1 MKNIEKYE
9 KEISQLVNEG
19 DNIECAIATV
29 AGIRKS
35 KPCSGEQYCEVCEKK
50 CLEWMY
56 SEYKEEIL
64 SDDEKDIIKYM
75 INVIHKL
82 GYEVNY
88 VYKCECRNG
97 DCFIRTTFKNIVTG
111 SLELMDS
118 PYFNIDMFKGMKFYK
133 EYNLEELGI
142 TCQTQKDNYVRQ

>member
-9 KEISQLVNEG
+9 KEISKLVNE
-19 DNIECAIATV
+19 DNVLPCAIATV
-29 AGIRKS
+29 AGIREEKL
-35 KPCSGEQYCEVCEKK
+35 CYHQECEECHKK

>member
-1 MKNIEKYE
+1 MKNIEKYK
-9 KEISQLVNEG
+9 KERSNRVNKG
-19 DNIECAIATV
+19 SSLECSIATV
-29 AGIRKS
+29 AGIREE
-35 KPCSGEQYCEVCEKK
+35 KPCFDQVCKECHNK
-50 CLEWMY
+50 CIEWMC
-56 SEYKEEIL
+56 SEYNEPIL

-111 SLELMDS
+111 SLGLMDS

>member
-9 KEISQLVNEG
+9 KEISKLVNEG
-19 DNIECAIATV
+19 KPLPCAIATV
-29 AGIRKS
+29 AGIVIENS
-35 KPCSGEQYCEVCEKK
+35 CSTLNCKECQKE

-64 SDDEKDIIKYM
+64 YDEEKEIVKAMCD
-75 INVIHKL
+75 VIHKF
-82 GYEVNY
+82 GCEINY
-88 VYKCECRNG
+88 VYKSECRNG

-118 PYFNIDMFKGMKFYK
+118 PYFNNDMFKGMKLDRNYT
-133 EYNLEELGI
+133 LEELGL
-142 TCQTQKDNYVRQ
+142 

>member
-1 MKNIEKYE
+1 MKNIEKFE
-9 KEISQLVNEG
+9 KEITEYVNKG
-19 DNIECAIATV
+19 CCMDCAIATV
-29 AGIRKS
+29 AGLRKTT
-35 KPCSGEQYCEVCEKK
+35 PCTDQECDECEKK
-50 CLEWMY
+50 CIEWMY

-118 PYFNIDMFKGMKFYK
+118 PYFNNDMFKGMKLDRNYT
-133 EYNLEELGI
+133 LEELGL
-142 TCQTQKDNYVRQ
+142 

>member
-1 MKNIEKYE
+1 MKNIEKYK
-9 KEISQLVNEG
+9 KEISNLVNKG
-19 DNIECAIATV
+19 SSLECSIATV
-29 AGIRKS
+29 AGIRKER
-35 KPCSGEQYCEVCEKK
+35 PCYHQDCEVCHKK

-56 SEYKEEIL
+56 EDYKEQIL

-118 PYFNIDMFKGMKFYK
+118 PYFNNDMFKGMKIYK

-142 TCQTQKDNYVRQ
+142 SCQSQKDSFGRR

>member
-1 MKNIEKYE
+1 MKNIEKFG
-9 KEISQLVNEG
+9 KEISQLVNQG
-19 DNIECAIATV
+19 NPLPCAIAIA
-29 AGIRKS
+29 AGIS
-35 KPCSGEQYCEVCEKK
+35 NGSCSRCKCSDCHKK

-56 SEYKEEIL
+56 SEYNEPIL